1 MGDETWYDGSPY
13 IMDIKPYNE
22 DYFNCDLAD
31 IKPEEQEEHN
41 YWTILLAEHKSLTKD
56 YSKLTLLNRMY
67 KEVEYN
73 VSNKRILLLFE
84 VKLLIEL
91 NMIDNTEAIK
101 LLKMCKSTDTDN
113 LYLATVILMKYT
125 KNRIETEGPAN
136 IAENIR
142 SKKYNNCSAIYLDNV
157 VELFN
162 LTT

>member
-1 MGDETWYDGSPY
+1 MGDETWYDGNPY
-13 IMDIKPYNE
+13 IMDIPPYDE
-22 DYFNCDLAD
+22 DYFKCNLAD
-31 IKPEEQEEHN
+31 IKPEEQEEQEEHN

-91 NMIDNTEAIK
+91 NMIDNT
-101 LLKMCKSTDTDN
+101 
-113 LYLATVILMKYT
+113 
-125 KNRIETEGPAN
+125 
-136 IAENIR
+136 IR